1 METLAFGHAC
11 CMSKSIF
18 SNMKCNLKSLEVDV
32 VISALEKNL
41 LEAEV
46 HLGFRTVLS
55 MCTQTRRVYSWT
67 LETCLLSISRGFSE
81 HFLQVCLLLCSVGS
95 WRLVWCVCV
104 EGRGPL
110 SGAVVLLTLCVS
122 RDQAQAPASWQ
133 VFLITLPPIHWLIDF
148 LYKTLK
154 IYKILVLLN
163 ICFIIVWYFR
173 VIFAAP

>member
-1 METLAFGHAC
+1 MWNRTRLWVPLERDSSIFVFPYWTETLAFGHAC

-104 EGRGPL
+104 EGRGLL
-110 SGAVVLLTLCVS
+110 SGAVFLLTLCVPGS
-122 RDQAQAPASWQ
+122 SSGTSLMAS
-133 VFLITLPPIHWLIDF
+133 VFNH
-148 LYKTLK
+148 
-154 IYKILVLLN
+154 
-163 ICFIIVWYFR
+163 
-173 VIFAAP
+173 FAAHPLAHRFSL